1 KVSKAF
7 PKTVISIH
15 PVSVIFLYLK
25 FVLLSL
31 SANLGKKRDRQFNSM
46 IGSATNTIPVRGIRP
61 PDFWQV
67 LSCRSP

>member
-1 KVSKAF
+1 MGELVVIYSILTPRKIFITITLKVSKAF

-31 SANLGKKRDRQFNSM
+31 SANLGKKRDRQF
-46 IGSATNTIPVRGIRP
+46 
-61 PDFWQV
+61 
-67 LSCRSP
+67 